1 MGFSVNSNIAAL
13 RAQGRVGRTNASL
26 EKNLGRISSG
36 KRITSAADDAAAQS
50 VATILN
56 TIVRSSR
63 QAMRNANDGTSIL
76 QTAEST
82 SQEITELVQR
92 SRELFVQSA
101 SETLDDDE
109 RAYLADEYSQIR
121 DEIDRAAEEMIF
133 NGLSLNDSVFVVQI
147 GAQNDPDHQLTIT
160 IDAMKSDDIG
170 MPAVTE
176 LEDSTTAQ
184 AALQDVD
191 GIDAALDE
199 ILSIRSILG
208 SAINRMAVSF
218 DHNLAY
224 TEALVNA
231 RSRIEDA
238 DYALETAQMTKLQI
252 MQQAG
257 VASLAQAKNMNQV
270 ALSLLQ

>member
-13 RAQGRVGRTNASL
+13 RAQSQVGRTNSSL

-56 TIVRSSR
+56 TIVRSNR

-82 SQEITELVQR
+82 AQEITELVQR

-109 RAYLADEYSQIR
+109 RAYIEDEYAQIR

-133 NGLSLNDSVFVVQI
+133 NGLSLNDSAFIVQI

-160 IDAMKSDDIG
+160 VDAMKADDIG
-170 MPAVTE
+170 MPDPSE
-176 LEDSTTAQ
+176 LLDSSTAQ

-218 DHNLAY
+218 DHNRAY
-224 TEALVNA
+224 TEALVGA

-257 VASLAQAKNMNQV
+257 VASLAQAKNLNQT

>member
-13 RAQGRVGRTNASL
+13 RAQSQVGRTSASL
-26 EKNLGRISSG
+26 ERNLGRISSG
-36 KRITSAADDAAAQS
+36 KRITSAADDAAALS
-50 VATILN
+50 VATTLN
-56 TIVRSSR
+56 TIVRSNR

-82 SQEITELVQR
+82 AQEITDLVQR

-109 RAYLADEYSQIR
+109 RAYIEDEYAQIR

-133 NGLSLNDSVFVVQI
+133 NGLSLNDSAFVVQI

-170 MPAVTE
+170 MPDPSE
-176 LEDSTTAQ
+176 LLDSATAQ

-199 ILSIRSILG
+199 ILSIRSIFG

-218 DHNLAY
+218 DHNQAY
-224 TEALVNA
+224 TEALVSA

>member
-1 MGFSVNSNIAAL
+1 MPFSVNTNISAL
-13 RAQGRVGRTNASL
+13 RAQNQISQTNHRL
-26 EKNLGRISSG
+26 ERNLTRISSG
-36 KRITSAADDAAAQS
+36 KRIVSASDDAAGQS
-50 VATILN
+50 VASTLH
-56 TIVRSSR
+56 TVARSNR

-82 SQEITELVQR
+82 ANEITEMVQR

-109 RAYLADEYSQIR
+109 RAFLSDEYSQLR
-121 DEIDRAAEEMIF
+121 SEIDRAAEEMTF
-133 NGLSLNDSVFVVQI
+133 NGLSLNGTTFVVQI
-147 GAQNDPDHQLTIT
+147 GAQNDADHQLTINVDT
-160 IDAMKSDDIG
+160 MKSDDLG

-176 LEDSTTAQ
+176 IEDADTAQ

-191 GIDAALDE
+191 GIDTALDE

-224 TEALVNA
+224 TLALEQA

-238 DYALETAQMTKLQI
+238 DYALESSSMTKLQI

-257 VASLAQAKNMNQV
+257 VASLAQAKNMNQA